1 MVISGEK
8 AVEQLGELL
17 VLMINSFE
25 GVKDVIKFMSFEE
38 LEIVGFQTQTALEN
52 KGDQIQVNE
61 TIGIGDLD
69 DPNTEDKL
77 DDSKTLDKESMNSDD
92 DPMQFHEKY
101 KKQREELRNNKNND
115 KLELSAIIKTIKNK
129 HEEIK
134 HLSNNKADP
143 DLNSTGHNEVFNKF
157 TKTNFIKGRKPKLH
171 KQLNLYSKHEEDVR
185 IGKNVSEISKLD
197 KK

>member
-52 KGDQIQVNE
+52 KGDQMQVNE

-69 DPNTEDKL
+69 DTNTEDKI
-77 DDSKTLDKESMNSDD
+77 DDSKTLDKDSINSDD
-92 DPMQFHEKY
+92 DPKQFHEKY
-101 KKQREELRNNKNND
+101 K
-115 KLELSAIIKTIKNK
+115 
-129 HEEIK
+129 
-134 HLSNNKADP
+134 
-143 DLNSTGHNEVFNKF
+143 
-157 TKTNFIKGRKPKLH
+157 
-171 KQLNLYSKHEEDVR
+171 
-185 IGKNVSEISKLD
+185 
-197 KK
+197 